1 MKTVLFSFL
10 LPCVLLAAQP
20 SQAISRHVIDSPFMD
35 RTAVGGLVGTGV
47 PIGDFSDQAY
57 GNHKSGGLDW
67 SVEFEHYFGPSFS
80 LGVNFTA
87 GVYEDEEFGED
98 LKTKL
103 NTFGGY
109 LKYVVVTPSVLHPYF
124 KFGIGSVEVEF
135 DSPEENVDSEHS
147 ASIVLGA
154 GVIWMI
160 TDNISINGQTAFTRG
175 WTEDAYIREA
185 DAIVGFDVSHWTFDA
200 GLSVYFP

>member
-1 MKTVLFSFL
+1 MKSALFSFL
-10 LPCVLLAAQP
+10 FPCVLFIAQ
-20 SQAISRHVIDSPFMD
+20 SSEAVSRRVTDSPFMH
-35 RTAVGGLVGTGV
+35 RTAVGGLVGVGV
-47 PIGDFSDQAY
+47 PIGDFGDQAY

-67 SVEFEHYFGPSFS
+67 SVEFEHYFGPFFS
-80 LGVNFTA
+80 LGLNFTA
-87 GVYEDEEFGED
+87 GVYEDEEFGGD

-109 LKYVVVTPSVLHPYF
+109 LRYVIVTPSDLYPF
-124 KFGIGSVEVEF
+124 LKFGVGSMEVEF

-154 GVIWMI
+154 GVIWMV

-175 WTEDAYIREA
+175 WTEDAYIRAA

-200 GLSVYFP
+200 GLSIYFP